1 MKKIITCLFVIAEF
15 SLTYIIEKVY
25 DITIDG
31 VSLVFLIGIPTIILT
46 LLIGLF
52 YDYSLLKKREK
63 DKDKQINELKSK
75 ITNFNT
81 FGTDPNK
88 DKGTRLM
95 LMALCQSNTE
105 PLKHKLL
112 DEATFK
118 YRNLIAGLLLANTYK
133 IGVKKNNNLIV
144 SPDRKK
150 AFDIYIFLEP
160 FDMIGVSEWE
170 LGWIYENDL
179 LELTHH
185 LSESERKKTACEY
198 YQKSAMKG
206 FAKAFNSLGKFYYN
220 GWGGLEYNYHEAE
233 KCYSKASELDDVY
246 AIMNYGL
253 LSMRRYYDHNPEK
266 DLSEAESY
274 FKKATQYDNAEGYLH
289 LGIIN
294 EIRSNHDPKLLEDAV
309 DNYLKSINTV
319 DNQYSAT
326 AYFKL
331 GKLINKYEKLKKD
344 KRIINILGNVLSE
357 NFSIECFNRAYDIF
371 HRIEEEN
378 GRLDG
383 DYVGYY
389 DELKDHFY
397 NI

>member
-1 MKKIITCLFVIAEF
+1 M
-15 SLTYIIEKVY
+15 
-25 DITIDG
+25 
-31 VSLVFLIGIPTIILT
+31 
-46 LLIGLF
+46 LIGLF
-52 YDYSLLKKREK
+52 YDYSLLKNREK

-179 LELTHH
+179 L
-185 LSESERKKTACEY
+185 KK
-198 YQKSAMKG
+198 
-206 FAKAFNSLGKFYYN
+206 
-220 GWGGLEYNYHEAE
+220 
-233 KCYSKASELDDVY
+233 
-246 AIMNYGL
+246 
-253 LSMRRYYDHNPEK
+253 
-266 DLSEAESY
+266 
-274 FKKATQYDNAEGYLH
+274 
-289 LGIIN
+289 
-294 EIRSNHDPKLLEDAV
+294 
-309 DNYLKSINTV
+309 
-319 DNQYSAT
+319 
-326 AYFKL
+326 
-331 GKLINKYEKLKKD
+331 
-344 KRIINILGNVLSE
+344 
-357 NFSIECFNRAYDIF
+357 
-371 HRIEEEN
+371 
-378 GRLDG
+378 
-383 DYVGYY
+383 
-389 DELKDHFY
+389 
-397 NI
+397 